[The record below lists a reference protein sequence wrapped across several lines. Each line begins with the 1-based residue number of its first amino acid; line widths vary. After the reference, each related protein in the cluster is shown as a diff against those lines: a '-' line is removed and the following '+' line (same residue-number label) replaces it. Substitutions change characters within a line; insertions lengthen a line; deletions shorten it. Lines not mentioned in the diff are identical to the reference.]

1 MSGVELKVKPFLP
14 IIVIADCRQE
24 GLTAEEIASKEP
36 EESAHIQLECHSC
49 GNDWW
54 TSRDEASTLTID
66 GPSSRNVGT
75 APLATA
81 KFEDVEKLASP
92 CEHEKSANDLIK
104 KTTEAKMP
112 VLDNQ
117 RSFNKSRTEDY
128 CISLLMFACL
138 FGNRTCICT
147 VSQVGCLLSG

>member
-1 MSGVELKVKPFLP
+1 MGPFTRLICECPILSSSVFLKVILLYF
-14 IIVIADCRQE
+14 
-24 GLTAEEIASKEP
+24 
-36 EESAHIQLECHSC
+36 QLECHAC

-66 GPSSRNVGT
+66 GSNSRNVGT

-81 KFEDVEKLASP
+81 KFEDVEKLVSP
-92 CEHEKSANDLIK
+92 RENKKSATDLLK

-117 RSFNKSRTEDY
+117 RSFNKSRSEDNVAATTAE
-128 CISLLMFACL
+128 S
-138 FGNRTCICT
+138 
-147 VSQVGCLLSG
+147 

>member
-1 MSGVELKVKPFLP
+1 MFSF
-14 IIVIADCRQE
+14 
-24 GLTAEEIASKEP
+24 
-36 EESAHIQLECHSC
+36 QLECHGC

-81 KFEDVEKLASP
+81 KFEDVEKLVSP
-92 CEHEKSANDLIK
+92 REHEKSTNDLIK

-117 RSFNKSRTEDY
+117 RSFNKSRTEDNVAAPTPE
-128 CISLLMFACL
+128 S
-138 FGNRTCICT
+138 
-147 VSQVGCLLSG
+147 